1 MGVYRL
7 ARVSVRLLATLD
19 PTQQAS
25 EVESLD
31 PDCVLD
37 MNTAIDLQKQ
47 CFELSKSMD
56 CRQGDRSIDEVARRC
71 AVVACVLP
79 RRLPVCAHCSSGADN
94 T

>member
-7 ARVSVRLLATLD
+7 ARVAVRLLATLD
-19 PTQQAS
+19 PTQQAN

-31 PDCVLD
+31 PQCVLD
-37 MNTAIDLQKQ
+37 MNTSIDLQKQ

-56 CRQGDRSIDEVARRC
+56 SRQGDRSIDEVARRC
-71 AVVACVLP
+71 A
-79 RRLPVCAHCSSGADN
+79 CSTS